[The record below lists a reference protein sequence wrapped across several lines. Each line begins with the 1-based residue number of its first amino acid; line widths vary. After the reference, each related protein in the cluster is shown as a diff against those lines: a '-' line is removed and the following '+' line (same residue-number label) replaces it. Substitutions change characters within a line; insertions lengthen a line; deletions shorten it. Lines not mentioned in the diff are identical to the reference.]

1 MIKFKNTFFYFI
13 FIYFVFLNVAN
24 AYEISVANKYNDIFD
39 KKIINSSDVENY
51 RKIYLFQEDCKWKKA
66 NKYINIFLIIPPIII
81 NFSEKPT
88 KSLGIINPQKKIWQV
103 CKFYINLIL

>member
-51 RKIYLFQEDCKWKKA
+51 RKI
-66 NKYINIFLIIPPIII
+66 
-81 NFSEKPT
+81 
-88 KSLGIINPQKKIWQV
+88 
-103 CKFYINLIL
+103 